1 MVYVYSLYGLG
12 IHVPYAD
19 AYIHVRTGE
28 VVWVQNIYCLVNI
41 ENIAALAYILIIVG
55 DSDDARFGA
64 HSYGT
69 CNS

>member
-1 MVYVYSLYGLG
+1 MVYVYTLYGLG

-41 ENIAALAYILIIVG
+41 ENIETLAYILKNVG

-64 HSYGT
+64 RVCGA